1 MKTTPLHGWHVEQGA
16 NMAPFGEY
24 EMPLWYPAGA
34 KQEHL
39 AVINSAGLFDTSH
52 MVGITV
58 TGAGARALL
67 QHCFSKDLEQCLG
80 PKKNPLVAGRA
91 VYGVFLNNKGCV
103 IDDGLVYEV
112 LENLYFVVVNSGMG
126 GAIAKQ
132 LEEHREQVQ
141 TGGSVGDGSCEVAVC
156 DLTDKLGKIDIQG
169 PESGKILAGILENS
183 TEVFT
188 DLPYFSFKGWFA
200 DGVEGVEPVRLKDGT
215 AVLLSRTGY
224 TGEFGFEIFLE
235 AEKTLDVWRMFL
247 EAGADRGILACGL
260 AARDSLRAG
269 AALPLSH
276 QDIGPWPFAENPW
289 LFALPERDAEGHFS
303 AKFIGSDALE
313 AYTPE
318 EYTLAFA
325 GFDPRKMVVSE
336 KSFVCDSEGNRLGII
351 LTCATDMAVGRLKD
365 GSIVS
370 LATPEEGGRPAD
382 FVPRGLSC
390 GFVKLARALNPGELV
405 WLTDGKRK
413 IKVEIRQDIRPD
425 RTARRALKKML

>member
-39 AVINSAGLFDTSH
+39 AVIKNAGLFDTSH

-58 TGAGARALL
+58 TGPGARTLL
-67 QHCFSKDLEQCLG
+67 QHCFSKDLEHCLG

-91 VYGVFLNNKGCV
+91 VYGVFLNNNGCV

-112 LENLYFVVVNSGMG
+112 LDHLYFVVVNSGMG
-126 GAIAKQ
+126 GVITKQ
-132 LEEHREQVQ
+132 LEEHSEKVL
-141 TGGSVGDGSCEVAVC
+141 TAAVC
-156 DLTDKLGKIDIQG
+156 DLTDTLGKIDIQG
-169 PESGKILAGILENS
+169 PESAKILAKILENPAK
-183 TEVFT
+183 VLT
-188 DLPYFSFKGWFA
+188 DMPYFSFKGWFT
-200 DGVEGVEPVRLKDGT
+200 DEVEGVEPVRLKDGT
-215 AVLLSRTGY
+215 ALLLSRTGY

-235 AEKTLDVWRMFL
+235 AEKTLNVWQMLL
-247 EAGADRGILACGL
+247 ETGADRGILACGL

-269 AALPLSH
+269 AVLPLSH

-289 LFALPERDAEGHFS
+289 LFALPERDAGGHFS
-303 AKFIGSDALE
+303 AKFIGSEALE
-313 AYTPE
+313 AYIAE

-325 GFDPRKMVVSE
+325 GFDPRKMVISE

-351 LTCATDMAVGRLKD
+351 LTCATDMAVGRLDD
-365 GSIVS
+365 GTLVS
-370 LATPEEGGRPAD
+370 LATSEKDGRPAD

-390 GFVKLARALNPGELV
+390 GFVKLTKALNPGECV

-425 RTARRALKKML
+425 RTARRALKKMV